1 MACETPTAPR
11 PPMRR
16 LAALRAA
23 ALAALVLGGAV
34 TPGAATGHSTA
45 FAPKG
50 EAVAAP
56 KGARGLC
63 AAHPWACAASE
74 TRSWNA
80 RALLTR
86 ARVVNARVNRAV
98 TEISDKAQYGREE
111 VWALPTARGGDC
123 EDFALLK
130 KRKLMTFG
138 VEPARLMIATVL
150 DRQGRSHAVLLLRT
164 DEGDLVLDNLVDSI
178 LPWDKTGYTF
188 LRVQDPEAPAR
199 WRRVFAGGMLADPP
213 VAAASGAA
221 ASR

>member
-1 MACETPTAPR
+1 
-11 PPMRR
+11 MRNIP
-16 LAALRAA
+16 ALRAA
-23 ALAALVLGGAV
+23 AIAALVLGGEA
-34 TPGAATGHSTA
+34 TAAAAADHSAA

-50 EAVAAP
+50 EAAAAP

-63 AAHPWACAASE
+63 AAHPWACAASDM
-74 TRSWNA
+74 RSWDS
-80 RALLTR
+80 RALMNR

-98 TEISDKAQYGREE
+98 TQISDQAQYGREE

-150 DRQGRSHAVLLLRT
+150 DRKGRSHAVLLLRT
-164 DEGDLVLDNLVDSI
+164 DDGDLVLDNLVDRI

-188 LRVQDPEAPAR
+188 LRVQDPAAPDR
-199 WRRVFAGGMLADPP
+199 WRRVFAGGMLADSP
-213 VAAASGAA
+213 VAAGSTAPA
-221 ASR
+221 RR